1 MRNNDGSRSFSLLPI
16 NFVGHDVVEIVG
28 GDKSI
33 IIEISLE
40 EHMVNLVFGQI
51 LSQFLSNLFE
61 LSGGDL
67 ALNYK

>member
-1 MRNNDGSRSFSLLPI
+1 M
-16 NFVGHDVVEIVG
+16 GHDVVEIVRC
-28 GDKSI
+28 DESI